1 MLHEFLKDH
10 RSDLIERCRLK
21 VAHRHSPSA
30 TPTELEHGIPL
41 ILNQLAEAL
50 ASEGEFS
57 MPAVQ
62 TMRGDSPDTP
72 AWRESSR
79 TAGLH
84 GGELFKLGYTVGEV
98 VHDYGDLCQAITEA
112 AIANQALITVD
123 EFHTL
128 NRLLD
133 NSIANAVSAFG
144 ILQQSSSHDARN
156 RPEMHQGV
164 GSLAEEQRKLLDTAI
179 AALDALKRGN
189 VGLMGA
195 TGAVLEDSL
204 IRLRQL
210 VDGSLP
216 RSRPATGMVGSPA
229 P

>member
-10 RSDLIERCRLK
+10 RGDLIERCRLK

-30 TPTELEHGIPL
+30 TGTELEHGIPL

-50 ASEGEFS
+50 AREEEFP

-62 TMRGDSPDTP
+62 AIRGDSPDTP

-84 GGELFKLGYTVGEV
+84 GGELFKLGYTVAQV

-156 RPEMHQGV
+156 RPEMHQRV
-164 GSLAEEQRKLLDTAI
+164 GTLAEEQRKLLDT
-179 AALDALKRGN
+179 
-189 VGLMGA
+189 
-195 TGAVLEDSL
+195 
-204 IRLRQL
+204 
-210 VDGSLP
+210 
-216 RSRPATGMVGSPA
+216 
-229 P
+229 